1 MEAPGA
7 PAAANDLAKDMGFL
21 VEEADRFATW
31 SILKRLERGETLPA
45 LYANE
50 EFLHGVIYLILRRD
64 SNPRAPTRAE
74 YNEFLKMRGKSLVS
88 APLLSTGGMMQYS
101 LHSVVPG
108 MLATARRCISER
120 MIPKLVVHPCSFA

>member
-1 MEAPGA
+1 MSQGH
-7 PAAANDLAKDMGFL
+7 GIS

-50 EFLHGVIYLILRRD
+50 EFLHGVIYLILKRD

-74 YNEFLKMRGKSLVS
+74 YNEFLKMRGKSLVN
-88 APLLSTGGMMQYS
+88 APLLSKAGMMQYTLRNVVLVCS
-101 LHSVVPG
+101 QRLEGVSPSV
-108 MLATARRCISER
+108 
-120 MIPKLVVHPCSFA
+120 